1 MISKTVHKK
10 IGIFLSILIS
20 ISLPLTVLAEEL
32 DSTNFKIVGATTQGG
47 GIVESTSGNYSALL
61 GVGSISS
68 DPRIYSTSYKLGTSP
83 ETPFLPA
90 VPTISCFETT
100 TDGYSDC
107 ITGPTELSTGGM
119 VALCGAGGCYDRSR
133 FEVDIQNNPS
143 DTLYAI
149 MISTDNFVSDI
160 RYIDASTFTPE
171 TYSTHNIND
180 FMTKTDWETETFNIQ
195 GLEAG
200 KTYTLKA
207 FALKG
212 DFTQTEAGPTKSATT
227 ATGTLFFDIDIAG
240 STGYTTESSPP
251 YSISFTGAYE
261 LIGGS
266 AAITAGNR
274 IWMDTETN
282 SQGGFAIIGNG
293 LNGGLYSS
301 TTTQTITSATANLDQ
316 VNSGF
321 GLQSEYIDY
330 DTSSPLLG
338 AISVTSD
345 YSGTIN
351 SVGAISTTPKKI
363 YDGNGPIVSG
373 RMALKVIAKPGT
385 SYTPASDYQESITLI
400 FVPRY

>member
-1 MISKTVHKK
+1 
-10 IGIFLSILIS
+10 
-20 ISLPLTVLAEEL
+20 
-32 DSTNFKIVGATTQGG
+32 
-47 GIVESTSGNYSALL
+47 
-61 GVGSISS
+61 
-68 DPRIYSTSYKLGTSP
+68 
-83 ETPFLPA
+83 
-90 VPTISCFETT
+90 
-100 TDGYSDC
+100 
-107 ITGPTELSTGGM
+107 
-119 VALCGAGGCYDRSR
+119 
-133 FEVDIQNNPS
+133 
-143 DTLYAI
+143 

-171 TYSTHNIND
+171 SYTTHNIND
-180 FMTKTDWETETFNIQ
+180 FMTKTDWETETFNVQ

-200 KTYTLKA
+200 KTYYLKA

-212 DFTQTEAGPTKSATT
+212 DFTQTEAGPLKSATT
-227 ATGTLFFDIDIAG
+227 ATGTLFFDIDIAN
-240 STGYTTESSPP
+240 STGYTTETSPP

-266 AAITAGNR
+266 AAITAGDR

-282 SQGGFAIIGNG
+282 SQGGFAIIGKG
-293 LNGGLYSS
+293 LNGGLYSP

-338 AISVTSD
+338 AISVTTD
-345 YSGTIN
+345 YAGSIN

-363 YDGNGPIVSG
+363 YDGNGPIVNG